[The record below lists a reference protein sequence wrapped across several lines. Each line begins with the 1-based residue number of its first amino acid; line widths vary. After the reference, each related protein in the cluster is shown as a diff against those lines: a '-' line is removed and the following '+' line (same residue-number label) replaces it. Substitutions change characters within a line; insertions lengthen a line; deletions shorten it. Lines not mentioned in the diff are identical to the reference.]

1 MHQAAEGVQ
10 IHGEQPD
17 AAVAVAQVAVHEP
30 PHGLV
35 GNAQARRA
43 LAQFA
48 DAEQAEVV
56 QQGQEVLA
64 LIQMLQREAAG
75 DFAVHPAG
83 ADEVAQQVEVA
94 VELPVD
100 GEQVAQLAV
109 VVKSAQAASEA
120 ATFCRAARCA
130 KPGLVRAA
138 GGGRQA
144 SAVSKAVRLRVAR
157 LNSTPMR

>member
-17 AAVAVAQVAVHEP
+17 VAVAVAQVAAHEP

-43 LAQFA
+43 LAQLA
-48 DAEQAEVV
+48 DAEQVV

-64 LIQMLQREAAG
+64 LIQVLQREAAG

-120 ATFCRAARCA
+120 ATLCRAARCA

-144 SAVSKAVRLRVAR
+144 SATSKAVMLREAR

>member
-1 MHQAAEGVQ
+1 MLTRASDSRSAKKSRTSPLFG
-10 IHGEQPD
+10 
-17 AAVAVAQVAVHEP
+17 AT
-30 PHGLV
+30 
-35 GNAQARRA
+35 RR
-43 LAQFA
+43 L
-48 DAEQAEVV
+48 

-64 LIQMLQREAAG
+64 LIQVLQREAAG
-75 DFAVHPAG
+75 DFAVHRAG

-120 ATFCRAARCA
+120 ATFCRAARCV

-144 SAVSKAVRLRVAR
+144 SATSKAVRLRVAR